1 MAELLILE
9 FSAPSAVDIYQRVND
24 LLGVDPAAGTGDWP
38 AGLIDHH
45 AGGEG
50 ETLVVVESW
59 ESREA
64 QDEFMRT
71 RLGPAFGQAQAPE
84 PTRVTWLPEVG
95 RLAPGASAQLPQPR
109 EAAAQSREQASL

>member
-9 FSAPSAVDIYQRVND
+9 FSAPSAVDIYERVNE
-24 LLGVDPAAGTGDWP
+24 LLGVDPTTGTGDWP
-38 AGLIDHH
+38 AGMIDHH

-50 ETLVVVESW
+50 DTLVVVESW

-71 RLGPAFGQAQAPE
+71 RLGPAFGEAHVPE

-95 RLAPGASAQLPQPR
+95 RLVPGAESPVPQP
-109 EAAAQSREQASL
+109 REQASL